1 MQRCKYYFYIIHPV
15 MLRMIH
21 KPINH
26 HQSIDD
32 DLLVYAFIKF
42 SISACLHVATT
53 RTTKYFFIRFK
64 IKEFYCSVSTV
75 CLLVKWH
82 KNDWR
87 LVCGVVHVFLNA
99 SEGQM
104 SEMQY
109 LRKLNI
115 WNKSCREKINT
126 VWCPAQC
133 SVRKKS
139 LFTVC
144 ELLLTCLTQ
153 RP

>member
-1 MQRCKYYFYIIHPV
+1 MQRCKYFFYIIHPV
-15 MLRMIH
+15 VLRMIH

-32 DLLVYAFIKF
+32 LLVYVFIKF
-42 SISACLHVATT
+42 SISACLHITTT

-64 IKEFYCSVSTV
+64 IKEFYCSLSIV

-87 LVCGVVHVFLNA
+87 LVCGAVHVLLSA

-109 LRKLNI
+109 LRRLNI
-115 WNKSCREKINT
+115 LNKSRREKINT